1 MRETPPLRQGGGE
14 EVVAGRSYAV
24 VFSFGPHDSG
34 IVFEPCECEAELF
47 RTPFDSENQKRRAMK
62 DFEKIIGRQAIT
74 LVYFFTPQCA
84 PCQLMEASLD
94 EFERRMNGRVDIYR
108 IDTYAQQAAPLLAR
122 YGIHST
128 PALLFF
134 REGSLLWRNDGP
146 MSYDEL
152 KAILEEIEEF
162 EYEYIF

>member
-1 MRETPPLRQGGGE
+1 
-14 EVVAGRSYAV
+14 
-24 VFSFGPHDSG
+24 
-34 IVFEPCECEAELF
+34 
-47 RTPFDSENQKRRAMK
+47 MK

-74 LVYFFTPQCA
+74 LVYFFTPHCV

-94 EFERRMNGRVDIYR
+94 EFERCMNGRVDIYR
-108 IDTYAQQAAPLLAR
+108 IDTYAHQATPLLAR

-134 REGSLLWRNDGP
+134 REGSLLWRHDGP

-152 KAILEEIEEF
+152 KSILEEIEEF